1 MKNKKS
7 EALYQETMVFLRY
20 AVPDEHLA
28 LAMQVVDRYR
38 EDIPGLL
45 LLREYYRSLPEVRE
59 EAAERV
65 VEMASYQGV
74 ILFAV
79 ITEGYEYL
87 YVMEGDRVVYV
98 GEGGR
103 EVDEELLAFFG
114 FPAHEDYLRA
124 CRMLRE
130 HEVYSGTIQ
139 VVAGRCPACFA
150 HEGEFHQ
157 FGCPVE
163 VCPWCLG
170 QLNRCNCRFDQM
182 GVEQIGDDGE
192 IARFQRLLIEKGRIR
207 FRQDQA
213 PAYPGMG
220 DGLDKGNPGA

>member
-1 MKNKKS
+1 MKNKNI

-20 AVPDEHLA
+20 AVPEENLSG
-28 LAMQVVDRYR
+28 AMQVVDRYR

-59 EAAERV
+59 EAVERV

-74 ILFAV
+74 MLFAV

-87 YVMEGDRVVYV
+87 YVVENERVVYI
-98 GEGGR
+98 GESGH

-114 FPAHEDYLRA
+114 FPAHEDYHRA
-124 CRMLRE
+124 CRLLRGQ
-130 HEVYSGTIQ
+130 EVYRGTNQ
-139 VVAGRCPACFA
+139 AASGRCPACLA
-150 HEGEFHQ
+150 LEGEFHQ

-163 VCPWCLG
+163 VCPWCFG
-170 QLNRCNCRFDQM
+170 QLNRCNCRFDQL
-182 GVEQIGDDGE
+182 GVEQIGDEEE
-192 IARFQRLLIEKGRIR
+192 IARFQRLLTEKGRIR

-213 PAYPGMG
+213 PAYPGFG
-220 DGLDKGNPGA
+220 DGLDPGDPAS